1 MKMQRNRTRAGC
13 DGFTLIEV
21 LAALAI
27 ASVIIMAS
35 TALIHNVALFFDR
48 GTRGVT
54 EAERL
59 MLAVERLAGDFSS
72 ARFVSRRTEEGA
84 GCRCLRRRGRPASSL
99 LVPVALHR
107 GSLDDDLISLTVEQ
121 DGEVSR
127 LVRRRATWPGPR
139 ARFEDV
145 TPKDPVV
152 LIEGK
157 LDISFVFG
165 RFTPDGALA
174 WSASWAGERALPQ
187 YVRLNLRDRAT
198 GANLLGEA
206 DFVIRANAP
215 AACGQADAA
224 VACLICRDFD
234 TGQRARSEKASAM
247 KRSDPRSGV
256 ILVTV
261 LWSIA
266 LLSALAMA
274 AAVTFRGFA
283 GVMAVE
289 RDRVQ
294 GAALLSAG
302 LETAAGI
309 IDALGDAPLLDNEA
323 KVNLA
328 TGSVRSRLTD
338 EGGRIDIGKAPAEVI
353 AALLRSVG
361 ASQAAANDVAQR
373 IVERRNPGN
382 TPRPNVALGSTN
394 SATGTLQQMGQPS
407 TPEMGPPFSD
417 LRQLQLVPGMRPE
430 WVAGI
435 TPLATVFGSETI
447 NPLTAPPGVIAALPG
462 VAKGQADA
470 FVRARRSSSAD
481 VERLTRLIEPARRY
495 LAVKPVRV
503 ASVEL
508 MAELAN
514 GYATGARSVIV
525 VLPQDTLPYR
535 VLVWT
540 PVPSPR
546 LL

>member
-1 MKMQRNRTRAGC
+1 
-13 DGFTLIEV
+13 
-21 LAALAI
+21 
-27 ASVIIMAS
+27 
-35 TALIHNVALFFDR
+35 
-48 GTRGVT
+48 
-54 EAERL
+54 
-59 MLAVERLAGDFSS
+59 
-72 ARFVSRRTEEGA
+72 
-84 GCRCLRRRGRPASSL
+84 
-99 LVPVALHR
+99 
-107 GSLDDDLISLTVEQ
+107 
-121 DGEVSR
+121 
-127 LVRRRATWPGPR
+127 
-139 ARFEDV
+139 
-145 TPKDPVV
+145 
-152 LIEGK
+152 
-157 LDISFVFG
+157 
-165 RFTPDGALA
+165 
-174 WSASWAGERALPQ
+174 
-187 YVRLNLRDRAT
+187 
-198 GANLLGEA
+198 
-206 DFVIRANAP
+206 
-215 AACGQADAA
+215 
-224 VACLICRDFD
+224 
-234 TGQRARSEKASAM
+234 M

-283 GVMAVE
+283 GVMALE

-302 LETAAGI
+302 LETAAGV

-323 KVNLA
+323 KVDLA

-338 EGGRIDIGKAPAEVI
+338 EGGRIDVGKAPAEVI

-361 ASQAAANDVAQR
+361 APQAAANDVALR

-382 TPRPNVALGSTN
+382 MPLPNVALGSTN
-394 SATGTLQQMGQPS
+394 SATLQQMGQPL

-417 LRQLQLVPGMRPE
+417 LRQLQSVPGMRPD

-435 TPLATVFGSETI
+435 MPLATVFGSETI

-462 VAKGQADA
+462 VAKAQVDA

>member
-1 MKMQRNRTRAGC
+1 
-13 DGFTLIEV
+13 
-21 LAALAI
+21 
-27 ASVIIMAS
+27 
-35 TALIHNVALFFDR
+35 
-48 GTRGVT
+48 
-54 EAERL
+54 
-59 MLAVERLAGDFSS
+59 
-72 ARFVSRRTEEGA
+72 
-84 GCRCLRRRGRPASSL
+84 
-99 LVPVALHR
+99 
-107 GSLDDDLISLTVEQ
+107 
-121 DGEVSR
+121 
-127 LVRRRATWPGPR
+127 
-139 ARFEDV
+139 
-145 TPKDPVV
+145 
-152 LIEGK
+152 
-157 LDISFVFG
+157 
-165 RFTPDGALA
+165 
-174 WSASWAGERALPQ
+174 
-187 YVRLNLRDRAT
+187 
-198 GANLLGEA
+198 
-206 DFVIRANAP
+206 
-215 AACGQADAA
+215 
-224 VACLICRDFD
+224 
-234 TGQRARSEKASAM
+234 M

-274 AAVTFRGFA
+274 ASVTFRGFA

-294 GAALLSAG
+294 GDALLSAG

-309 IDALGDAPLLDNEA
+309 IDTLGDAPLLDNEA

-338 EGGRIDIGKAPAEVI
+338 EGGRIDVGKAPVEVI

-361 ASQAAANDVAQR
+361 ASHSTANDVAQR

-382 TPRPNVALGSTN
+382 TPRSNVAPGSTN
-394 SATGTLQQMGQPS
+394 SATGTPRMGQSS
-407 TPEMGPPFSD
+407 TPEMGLPFSD

-430 WVAGI
+430 WVAAI
-435 TPLATVFGSETI
+435 APLATVFGGETI

-462 VAKGQADA
+462 VVKGQADA
-470 FVRARRSSSAD
+470 FVRARRSSPAD
-481 VERLTRLIEPARRY
+481 VERLMRLVEPARRY

-514 GYATGARSVIV
+514 GYAAAARSVIV
-525 VLPQDTLPYR
+525 VLPQDSLPYR